1 MVLTDRSKVRG
12 RIRHLK
18 HPLGDANGVLGGTS
32 GDVLDL
38 VVLLELGVEGLVLV
52 LGENLVAELEL
63 VLVEERLVNDSADV
77 EQGVSTSGGEARACE
92 ERTTRTVPTRT
103 RAISA
108 RGTGERRGGGGR
120 SAMRRADDESSIFNC
135 DGRRDVYRTAASAR
149 AAKTSKSGF
158 QSESQT
164 YPIPSRTCLRP
175 LIVLYSLFKNDEVR
189 DRANK
194 IASPDMLPGTL
205 SDGEAAAE
213 VVRVHVGRGICDGF
227 GTALGPPGKG
237 WIVLLSLLG
246 VRARRASQW
255 KIANESARP
264 MQVNATCVV
273 NWTNVFPY
281 AGSLATSTVG
291 RDLTQSMYSSP
302 PSKR

>member
-1 MVLTDRSKVRG
+1 MRVRNGRRRRCRPGPGRSRRTGPASAVAA
-12 RIRHLK
+12 
-18 HPLGDANGVLGGTS
+18 GD
-32 GDVLDL
+32 
-38 VVLLELGVEGLVLV
+38 
-52 LGENLVAELEL
+52 
-63 VLVEERLVNDSADV
+63 
-77 EQGVSTSGGEARACE
+77 
-92 ERTTRTVPTRT
+92 
-103 RAISA
+103 
-108 RGTGERRGGGGR
+108 R

-135 DGRRDVYRTAASAR
+135 DGRRDVYRIAAGAR

-194 IASPDMLPGTL
+194 IASRDMLPGTL
-205 SDGEAAAE
+205 SDGEHRWRSFE
-213 VVRVHVGRGICDGF
+213 PGSVHVGRGMCDGF
-227 GTALGPPGKG
+227 GTVLGPVGKG

-264 MQVNATCVV
+264 MPVNAT
-273 NWTNVFPY
+273 
-281 AGSLATSTVG
+281 
-291 RDLTQSMYSSP
+291 
-302 PSKR
+302 